1 MGGELSWGSGVAVYV
16 GVGAHKFVVGNR
28 NVHLLSYN
36 KEMCIVAVLYLIY
49 EICDIMSQFQHY
61 LPLRD
66 FLSSV
71 DSMSQKTAV
80 ICLIATYLYKLSGQ

>member
-28 NVHLLSYN
+28 KVHLLSYN

-49 EICDIMSQFQHY
+49 EICDIVSQFQHY
-61 LPLRD
+61 HYETFCRVSTKCHKKRL
-66 FLSSV
+66 LSV
-71 DSMSQKTAV
+71 
-80 ICLIATYLYKLSGQ
+80 